1 MPNPPGIRLGWREE
15 GEGEG
20 QIESKE
26 GGMRDQGTR
35 YLTNIKARGYQV
47 VESTWEAKR
56 SNPEVMASR
65 DLYKLYHTCN
75 V

>member
-1 MPNPPGIRLGWREE
+1 MPDPPGIRLGWREE

-35 YLTNIKARGYQV
+35 YV
-47 VESTWEAKR
+47 
-56 SNPEVMASR
+56 
-65 DLYKLYHTCN
+65 
-75 V
+75 